1 MIAREP
7 EQSLR
12 LRVAEAERRDVGRA
26 LVRMDPEDIKRLDA
40 RIGDIVRLN
49 GDGKA
54 VGKLMP
60 CKAEDRGKGIAQIDG
75 VLRELTRSSV
85 GSFLEITTVP
95 AVEAESLTLKPL
107 KIKPIERDVEYLA
120 TLIDGV
126 PVERGGL
133 LRATLFG
140 NETIDFQVEDTT
152 PEGPVVI
159 GPNTELS
166 VQGAAKE
173 SHPQVP
179 SYEDIG
185 GAGAQIERIRE
196 MIELPLRFP
205 EVFDRLGIDAPKG
218 VLMFGPP
225 GCGKTLIARTIACET
240 DANFFTISGPEIIH
254 KFYGESEAHLRKI
267 FNEASKQGPSI
278 IFLDEIDAI
287 APRREN
293 AAGDV
298 ERRVVAQLLA
308 LMDGLNR
315 RENVIVI
322 AATNLPNAIDPAL
335 RRPGRFD
342 REIEIPIPDRKGRRQ
357 ILEIHS
363 RGMPLTASVDLD
375 QLAAMTHGFVGA
387 DLAALCREAAMAC
400 LRGVMGEIDFSQSQ
414 IPYAQLAKLG
424 VTMDDF
430 LAGFK
435 SIEPSAIR
443 EVFVEVPQVRW
454 DDIGGLEGVK
464 AALRE
469 AVLWP
474 LQYAPLFDKAG
485 VRPPKGMLLTGPPG
499 CGKTTLAK
507 AVATESKVNF
517 LSVKG
522 SELLSK
528 FIGDSEKAVRDIF
541 KKARQAAPCIVFF
554 DEIDGLCPT
563 RQTSQSDS
571 GVSNRVLSQ
580 FLAELDGVEELS
592 GVLVLAATNRP
603 DVIDPAMRRFGRL
616 EETIEIGLPDLAG
629 RLEILTVHLRDK
641 PLADEI
647 DLAAVAEQ
655 TEGFSG
661 ADLASLCSHAAR
673 LAIRRAVQGSVQG
686 SSAMRHAVS
695 LPTLDSVD
703 VQLTKDDVKAAMTS
717 LSISKGV
724 QNESN
729 TQNPDV
735 QKQA

>member
-1 MIAREP
+1 MIASQP
-7 EQSLR
+7 VDSLR

-26 LVRMDPEDIKRLDA
+26 LVRIDPADIKRIGCK
-40 RIGDIVRLN
+40 IGDIVRLT
-49 GDGKA
+49 GDA
-54 VGKLMP
+54 ATVGKLMP
-60 CKAEDRGKGIAQIDG
+60 CKHEDRGKQIVQIDG
-75 VLRELTRSSV
+75 LLREMAGCSV
-85 GSFLEITTVP
+85 DGFLNVVP
-95 AVEAESLTLKPL
+95 VEADPAETLTLRPL
-107 KIKPIERDVEYLA
+107 KIKPIERDIEYLA
-120 TLIDGV
+120 TLIDGL
-126 PVERGGL
+126 PVERGGM
-133 LRATLFG
+133 LRVTLFG
-140 NETIDFQVEDTT
+140 NESIDFQVESTS
-152 PEGPVVI
+152 PAGPVVI
-159 GPNTELS
+159 GSKTQLRIEGS
-166 VQGAAKE
+166 VPEQ
-173 SHPQVP
+173 HQRVP
-179 SYEDIG
+179 TYEDIG
-185 GAGAQIERIRE
+185 GANLQIQRIRE

-205 EVFDRLGIDAPKG
+205 EVFERLGIDAPKG

-225 GCGKTLIARTIACET
+225 GCGKTLIARTIAFET
-240 DANFFTISGPEIIH
+240 DAKFFTISGPEIIH

-267 FNEASKQGPSI
+267 FTEAAKQGPSI

-375 QLAAMTHGFVGA
+375 QLASMTHGFVGA

-400 LRGVMGEIDFSQSQ
+400 LRSAMGDLDLSQKQ
-414 IPYAQLAKLG
+414 IPYDQLAQLG
-424 VTMDDF
+424 VSMDDF
-430 LAGFK
+430 LSGFK

-454 DDIGGLEGVK
+454 DDLGGLENVK
-464 AALRE
+464 QALRE
-469 AVLWP
+469 AVTWP
-474 LQYAPLFDKAG
+474 LKYGKLFDKAG
-485 VRPPKGMLLTGPPG
+485 VRPPKGILFSGPPG

-507 AVATESKVNF
+507 AIATESKVNF
-517 LSVKG
+517 LSVKA

-554 DEIDGLCPT
+554 DEIDALCST
-563 RQTSQSDS
+563 RQASLSDS
-571 GVSNRVLSQ
+571 GVANRVLSQ
-580 FLAELDGVEELS
+580 FLAELDGVEELR

-616 EETIEIGLPDLAG
+616 EQTIHIGTPDRDA
-629 RLEILTVHLRDK
+629 RFQILSVHMRNK
-641 PLADEI
+641 PQASDV
-647 DLAAVAEQ
+647 DLHCVAEQ
-655 TEGFSG
+655 TDGWSG
-661 ADLASLCSHAAR
+661 ADLASICNRAGRS
-673 LAIRRAVQGSVQG
+673 AIRRAVQ
-686 SSAMRHAVS
+686 SSKDLRLAVAAAD
-695 LPTLDSVD
+695 LDAID
-703 VQLTKDDVKAAMTS
+703 VEITMDDVNTAIES
-717 LSISKGV
+717 LNQSK
-724 QNESN
+724 
-729 TQNPDV
+729 DV
-735 QKQA
+735 TDECTT

>member
-1 MIAREP
+1 MIASQP
-7 EQSLR
+7 EESLR

-26 LVRMDPEDIKRLDA
+26 LVRVDPADMKRLGCKT
-40 RIGDIVRLN
+40 GDIVRLS
-49 GDGKA
+49 GEADA
-54 VGKLMP
+54 IGKLMP
-60 CKAEDRGKGIAQIDG
+60 CKQEDRGKGLAQIDG
-75 VLRELTRSSV
+75 LLREMARCSIDSQV
-85 GSFLEITTVP
+85 NVAP
-95 AVEAESLTLKPL
+95 VVAAEAETLTLRAL
-107 KIKPIERDVEYLA
+107 KIKPVDRDIEYLA
-120 TLIDGV
+120 TLIDGL

-133 LRATLFG
+133 LRVTLFG
-140 NETIDFQVEDTT
+140 NEALDFKVENAT
-152 PEGPVVI
+152 PDGPVVI
-159 GPNTELS
+159 GPNTQLRVEGGG
-166 VQGAAKE
+166 QE
-173 SHPQVP
+173 QHQRVP
-179 SYEDIG
+179 TYEDVG
-185 GAGAQIERIRE
+185 GAGSQIQRIRE

-205 EVFDRLGIDAPKG
+205 EVFQRLGIDPPKG

-225 GCGKTLIARTIACET
+225 GCGKTLIARTIAFET
-240 DANFFTISGPEIIH
+240 DAKFFTISGPEIIH

-267 FNEASKQGPSI
+267 FAEAAKQGPSI

-363 RGMPLTASVDLD
+363 RGMPLTESVDLD
-375 QLAAMTHGFVGA
+375 QLAGMTHGFVGA

-400 LRGVMGEIDFSQSQ
+400 LRGVMGEIDFSQRT

-424 VTMDDF
+424 VSMNDF

-454 DDIGGLEGVK
+454 DDIGGLEDVK
-464 AALRE
+464 QSLRE
-469 AVLWP
+469 AVMWP
-474 LQYAPLFDKAG
+474 LNFAKLFDKAG

-517 LSVKG
+517 ISVKA

-528 FIGDSEKAVRDIF
+528 YIGDSEKAVRDIF

-554 DEIDGLCPT
+554 DEIDGLCAT
-563 RQTSQSDS
+563 RQTSSSDS

-592 GVLVLAATNRP
+592 SVLVLAATNRP
-603 DVIDPAMRRFGRL
+603 DFIDPAMRRFGRL
-616 EETIEIGLPDLAG
+616 EQTIEIGLPEHDS
-629 RLEILTVHLRDK
+629 RMQILSVHLRNK
-641 PLADEI
+641 PLASDI
-647 DLAAVAEQ
+647 DLRAVADQ
-655 TEGFSG
+655 TEGWSG
-661 ADLASLCSHAAR
+661 ADLASICSQAGR
-673 LAIRRAVQGSVQG
+673 FAIRRAVQQAGLVRQTLGS
-686 SSAMRHAVS
+686 
-695 LPTLDSVD
+695 PNLDSVD
-703 VQLTKDDVKAAMTS
+703 VEITADDVTRAIETQQHSKEASHAATAQRD
-717 LSISKGV
+717 G
-724 QNESN
+724 
-729 TQNPDV
+729 
-735 QKQA
+735 